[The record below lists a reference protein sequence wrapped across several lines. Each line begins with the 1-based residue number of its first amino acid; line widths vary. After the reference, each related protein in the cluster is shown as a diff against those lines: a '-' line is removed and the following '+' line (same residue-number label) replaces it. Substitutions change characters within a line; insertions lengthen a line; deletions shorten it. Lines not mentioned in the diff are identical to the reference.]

1 LPEER
6 VRPSKDTR
14 LNAEALWAY
23 ALKSLAG
30 RAHST
35 GELREKLRRRAESV
49 ADVDEVLSRLKEHGY
64 LDDRRFAEG
73 FAGARLSNDRFG
85 RRRVVQDLRQRRVAP
100 SLAETT
106 VQKLYEDVNEEALI
120 EEFVRRKYRLASRE
134 NLFQEDKDLAS
145 AYRRLVRAGFR
156 TGDILRVLKR
166 FARDPELLD
175 NFEPPPAE
183 PEE

>member
-1 LPEER
+1 
-6 VRPSKDTR
+6 
-14 LNAEALWAY
+14 
-23 ALKSLAG
+23 
-30 RAHST
+30 
-35 GELREKLRRRAESV
+35 
-49 ADVDEVLSRLKEHGY
+49 
-64 LDDRRFAEG
+64 
-73 FAGARLSNDRFG
+73 
-85 RRRVVQDLRQRRVAP
+85 
-100 SLAETT
+100 
-106 VQKLYEDVNEEALI
+106 LYEDVNEEALI